1 MKIKK
6 IISIAAFALTISVC
20 SLQPA
25 LTASAANQVCSV
37 ERYGDTVSPQS
48 DIKEWIYKIEN
59 GKKYKRLYNSSTDT
73 WLTDW
78 IYLGDV

>member
-20 SLQPA
+20 ALQPA
-25 LTASAANQVCSV
+25 LTASASSQVCSA

-48 DIKEWIYKIEN
+48 DIIKWIYKIEN
-59 GKKYKRLYNSSTDT
+59 GKKYKRLYNASTAS
-73 WLTDW
+73 WIGDW
-78 IYLGDV
+78 IYIGDV